1 MLLQKN
7 KKNTMYTCR
16 GKSTKAIKLEAGRSL
31 KEEIHSYQD
40 LNCKKS

>member
-1 MLLQKN
+1 MQKN

-31 KEEIHSYQD
+31 KEEMKVYQD
-40 LNCKKS
+40 QKVKNP